1 MRGLKAIVLAVGLLA
16 IVGLAS
22 PDVRDLFRPAASW
35 WETRNNYPIQ
45 SMHIDGRYIE
55 QLCADKRD
63 FAKTMCDGF
72 ISAVAE
78 VMAKGPV
85 QGLTACVPPI
95 LAPADVLAF
104 VREQLERAEVSVDR
118 SGSWAVA
125 KALKD
130 AFPCQPTSSRRRQE
144 IYLHTGELQQECA
157 ASKDDS
163 RLVCEGFVLA
173 VADMLG
179 FGPVHG
185 IEACFPHLQDAI
197 YTKVRKGL
205 SAPPVRWDE
214 PLWPASRTVARIL
227 AAPHLCPR

>member
-1 MRGLKAIVLAVGLLA
+1 MKAVVLVVGILA
-16 IVGLAS
+16 TIGLAS
-22 PDVRDLFRPAASW
+22 SDVRGLFRPAAPW
-35 WETRNNYPIQ
+35 WEPEISYPGQ
-45 SMHIDGRYIE
+45 DAYIYSDVIK
-55 QLCADKRD
+55 QLCEDKRD
-63 FAKTMCDGF
+63 FARTMCDGF

-78 VMAKGPV
+78 VVAKGPV

-95 LAPADVLAF
+95 LAPSDVLAF
-104 VREQLERAEVSVDR
+104 VREQLARSEVSVGG
-118 SGSWAVA
+118 SGSWAIA

-130 AFPCQPTSSRRRQE
+130 VFPCQPTSSRRRQE

-163 RLVCEGFVLA
+163 RLGCEGFILA
-173 VADMLG
+173 VADMLS

-197 YTKVRKGL
+197 YAKVRKGL

-214 PLWPASRTVARIL
+214 PLRPASWTVARIL
-227 AAPHLCPR
+227 AGPHLCPK